1 MYQPRF
7 TLLDDI
13 TFTTHPRVLEFS
25 KKIAEEVL
33 GQKITIIKPNENLTK
48 SEVAAN
54 SLEKSYIRITCSCR
68 TSRFCNTKS
77 PNGDSCYGC
86 IIRRLAMLVAGI
98 DDGVYRNDV
107 LRPRPDGKERGK
119 TQYNN
124 ILQLLQFSM
133 QYLED
138 FDDLPWYTTKI
149 IKDYKKEELF
159 ARYSLDTLA
168 GLLVLKS
175 ESIGLDNIIQKK
187 FDEALKIV
195 PKEQL
200 QNRIAEVR
208 DLKFKPNY
216 TLEA

>member
-1 MYQPRF
+1 
-7 TLLDDI
+7 
-13 TFTTHPRVLEFS
+13 
-25 KKIAEEVL
+25 
-33 GQKITIIKPNENLTK
+33 
-48 SEVAAN
+48 
-54 SLEKSYIRITCSCR
+54 
-68 TSRFCNTKS
+68 
-77 PNGDSCYGC
+77 
-86 IIRRLAMLVAGI
+86 
-98 DDGVYRNDV
+98 
-107 LRPRPDGKERGK
+107 
-119 TQYNN
+119 
-124 ILQLLQFSM
+124 M